1 MCVCVAGSWRSPSGV
16 LVLRAIGGYVK
27 NTSTRLGIGLILIA
41 ILWFGAGIIRTGALL
56 FRANVGIY
64 EALILAVIGIVVLLS
79 SRLKRTGRGD

>member
-1 MCVCVAGSWRSPSGV
+1 
-16 LVLRAIGGYVK
+16 
-27 NTSTRLGIGLILIA
+27 LGIGLILIA

-79 SRLKRTGRGD
+79 SRRK